1 MPNTEETM
9 TEPILN
15 VTDAAADKIR
25 AAKASEGRDD
35 VALRVMAREDGARFQ
50 YGLRLVDMN
59 SKEAD
64 DSVVHLDG
72 IDLYLDR
79 ETVPRLQG
87 ATLDY
92 VEEVTRAGLKF
103 ENPNQTALASHP
115 LAERVQ
121 EVIDS
126 RVNPGLAAHGGM
138 VSLVDIQESRVVLR
152 FGGGCQGCGMAD
164 VTMKE
169 GVAAQLKQQIPE
181 ISEVVD
187 ATDHASGQNPYH
199 A

>member
-1 MPNTEETM
+1 M
-9 TEPILN
+9 TEPILT
-15 VTDAAADKIR
+15 VTAAAADKIR
-25 AAKASEGRDD
+25 AAKTSEGRDD

-50 YGLRLVDMN
+50 YGLRLVDTG
-59 SKEAD
+59 SKEDD
-64 DSVVHLDG
+64 DSVIHLDG

-92 VEEVTRAGLKF
+92 VEEVTGAGLKF

-121 EVIDS
+121 EVIDT

-138 VSLVDIQESRVVLR
+138 VSLVDIEESRVVLR

-169 GVAAQLKQQIPE
+169 GVASQLKQQIPE

>member
-1 MPNTEETM
+1 M
-9 TEPILN
+9 TEPILS

-25 AAKASEGRDD
+25 AAKASEGQDNA
-35 VALRVMAREDGARFQ
+35 ALRVAAREDGAKFR
-50 YGLRLVDMN
+50 YELKLVDTD
-59 SKEAD
+59 SKGAD

-79 ETVPRLQG
+79 ESSPRLQG

-92 VEEVTRAGLKF
+92 VEDVSGSGLKF
-103 ENPNQTALASHP
+103 DNPNQTTLAGHP
-115 LAERVQ
+115 LAGRVQ
-121 EVIDS
+121 EILDD
-126 RVNPGLAAHGGM
+126 RVNPTLAAHGGV
-138 VSLVDIQESRVVLR
+138 VSLVDIQATRVVLS

-169 GVAAQLKQQIPE
+169 GVSAQLKQQIPE
-181 ISEVVD
+181 ITEVVD
-187 ATDHASGQNPYH
+187 ATDHASGDNPYY

>member
-1 MPNTEETM
+1 M
-9 TEPILN
+9 TEPTLT

-35 VALRVMAREDGARFQ
+35 VALRVMAREDGARFR
-50 YGLRLVDMN
+50 YELKLVATD

-64 DSVVHLDG
+64 DSVIHLDD

-79 ETVPRLQG
+79 ESAPRLRG

-92 VEEVTRAGLKF
+92 VEGISGSGLKF
-103 ENPNQTALASHP
+103 ENPNQTTLARHP
-115 LAERVQ
+115 LAGRVQ
-121 EVIDS
+121 EILDD
-126 RVNPGLAAHGGM
+126 RVNPGLAAHGGV
-138 VSLVDIQESRVVLR
+138 VSLVDIQEARVVLR

-164 VTMKE
+164 LTLKE

-187 ATDHASGQNPYH
+187 ATDHASGENPYYT
-199 A
+199 

>member
-1 MPNTEETM
+1 
-9 TEPILN
+9 
-15 VTDAAADKIR
+15 
-25 AAKASEGRDD
+25 
-35 VALRVMAREDGARFQ
+35 MAREDGARFA
-50 YGLRLVDMN
+50 YGLKLVDTD

-64 DSVVHLDG
+64 DSVIHLDG

-79 ETVPRLQG
+79 ESVPRLQG

-92 VEEVTRAGLKF
+92 VEEVSGSGLKF

-115 LAERVQ
+115 LAGRVQ
-121 EVIDS
+121 EVLDD
-126 RVNPGLAAHGGM
+126 RVNPGLAAHGGV

-164 VTMKE
+164 LTMKE

-187 ATDHASGQNPYH
+187 ATDHTSGENPYY

>member
-1 MPNTEETM
+1 M
-9 TEPILN
+9 TESILN

-25 AAKASEGRDD
+25 AARASEGRDE
-35 VALRVMAREDGARFQ
+35 VALRVMAREDGPKFR
-50 YGLRLVDMN
+50 YELKLVATD

-64 DSVVHLDG
+64 DSVIHLDG

-79 ETVPRLQG
+79 ESVPRLQG

-92 VEEVTRAGLKF
+92 VEEVTGAGLKF

-115 LAERVQ
+115 LAGRVQ
-121 EVIDS
+121 EVLDGRI
-126 RVNPGLAAHGGM
+126 NPGLAAHGGM
-138 VSLVDIQESRVVLR
+138 VSLVDIQEARVVLR

-169 GVAAQLKQQIPE
+169 GVSAQLKQQIPE

>member
-1 MPNTEETM
+1 M
-9 TEPILN
+9 TEPILS

-25 AAKASEGRDD
+25 AAKASEGQDNA
-35 VALRVMAREDGARFQ
+35 ALRVAAREDGAKFR
-50 YGLRLVDMN
+50 YELKLVDTD
-59 SKEAD
+59 SKGAD

-79 ETVPRLQG
+79 ESAPRLQG

-92 VEEVTRAGLKF
+92 VEDITG
-103 ENPNQTALASHP
+103 S
-115 LAERVQ
+115 
-121 EVIDS
+121 
-126 RVNPGLAAHGGM
+126 AHGGV
-138 VSLVDIQESRVVLR
+138 VSLVDIQEARVVLS

-181 ISEVVD
+181 IGEIVD
-187 ATDHASGQNPYH
+187 ATDHAAGDNPYY

>member
-1 MPNTEETM
+1 M
-9 TEPILN
+9 TEPTLT

-25 AAKASEGRDD
+25 AAKTSDGRDD
-35 VALRVMAREDGARFQ
+35 VALRVMASEDGARFR
-50 YGLRLVDMN
+50 YELKLVATD
-59 SKEAD
+59 SKDAD
-64 DSVVHLDG
+64 DSVVHLGD

-79 ETVPRLQG
+79 ESAARLKG

-92 VEEVTRAGLKF
+92 VEDISGSGLKF
-103 ENPNQTALASHP
+103 ENPNQTALARHP
-115 LAERVQ
+115 LAGRVQ
-121 EVIDS
+121 EVLDD
-126 RVNPGLAAHGGM
+126 RVNPSLASHGGV
-138 VSLVDIQESRVVLR
+138 VSLVDIQEARVVLS

-164 VTMKE
+164 VTLKE

-187 ATDHASGQNPYH
+187 ATDHAAGENPYY

>member
-1 MPNTEETM
+1 M
-9 TEPILN
+9 TESILS

-25 AAKASEGRDD
+25 AAKASEGSDD
-35 VALRVMAREDGARFQ
+35 VALRVVAREDGARFR
-50 YGLRLVDMN
+50 YELKLVARG

-64 DSVVHLDG
+64 DSVVHLDD

-79 ETVPRLQG
+79 ESAPRLRG

-92 VEEVTRAGLKF
+92 VEDISGSGLKF
-103 ENPNQTALASHP
+103 ENPNQTALARHP
-115 LAERVQ
+115 LAGRVQ
-121 EVIDS
+121 EILDD
-126 RVNPGLAAHGGM
+126 RVNPSLAAHGGV
-138 VSLVDIQESRVVLR
+138 VSLVDIQEARVVLS

-164 VTMKE
+164 VTLKE

-187 ATDHASGQNPYH
+187 ATDHAAGENPYYT
-199 A
+199 